1 MNSIAKRP
9 LQQVEVSPA
18 WDWHFFG
25 VALFSLCLES
35 LLAFFIVWKPGWLGW
50 GMTVHLL
57 WAVVLG
63 GWAYRGPQAIK
74 DRRFPWLLALWTP
87 LTGPIGAGGCL
98 LTLFFSCLYH
108 RDATRFEDWY
118 ASLFPELKIR
128 QPQLLV
134 ESIERSGSAGSPTA
148 EVLPFTDVLS
158 FGTKEEK
165 LEAIIRMTR
174 KFQPGFAP
182 LLKQALNDPINAVR
196 VQAAAAITKIENDFL
211 NESERLARQAEERT
225 DDPELLR
232 EIGKYCDDYAFTGLL
247 DSLREQD
254 NRARALTA
262 YRDYLRHVPEDW
274 EIRLAAG
281 RIFMRQGDYRQAAGW
296 FEDSL
301 ATGCAIPQMVL
312 WLMEALSRLGRYE
325 EVRKLARRY
334 LQELQ
339 DETEFSPEIIGAVRL
354 WAGDALP
361 SAGRSV

>member
-1 MNSIAKRP
+1 MNSTAKR
-9 LQQVEVSPA
+9 LQQQVSESPA

-25 VALFSLCLES
+25 ITLFSLFLE
-35 LLAFFIVWKPGWLGW
+35 LLLVLSICWNPRWIGW
-50 GMTVHLL
+50 GMIVHIL

-63 GWAYRGPQAIK
+63 GWAYRAPRAVK

-98 LTLFFSCLYH
+98 LTLFLACRY
-108 RDATRFEDWY
+108 RRAATRFEDWY
-118 ASLFPELKIR
+118 ASLFPELEMR
-128 QPQLLV
+128 HPQLLV
-134 ESIERSGSAGSPTA
+134 ETIERSGSAGSPMA

-211 NESERLARQAEERT
+211 NESERLAREAKERP
-225 DDPELLR
+225 DDPDLLR
-232 EIGKYCDDYAFTGLL
+232 EIGRYCDNYAFTGLL

-254 NRARALTA
+254 NRVRALSA
-262 YRDYLRHVPEDW
+262 YRDYLRHVPGDW

-281 RIFMRQGDYRQAAGW
+281 RILMRQGDYRQAVGW

-301 ATGCAIPQMVL
+301 AAGCAIPQMVL

-325 EVRKLARRY
+325 EVRELARRY
-334 LQELQ
+334 RLELQ
-339 DETEFSPEIIGAVRL
+339 DETEFSAEIIGAVRL
-354 WAGDALP
+354 WAGEALP
-361 SAGRSV
+361 SVGRSV